1 MINKGF
7 YNKKTAIWS
16 LRLSV
21 RTRGFNPRKRGSI
34 PLGTAKLMTY
44 FAYLLKSVSAG
55 TKKTYAGYSVDVE
68 KRLIKHNTN
77 TGARSTRGYK
87 WKIVYKKNFKTKS
100 EAMSYE
106 YKLKKDKVLR
116 NTILQ
121 KFDK

>member
-21 RTRGFNPRKRGSI
+21 RTRGFHPRKRGSI
-34 PLGTAKLMTY
+34 PLGTTKLRTY
-44 FAYLLKSVSAG
+44 FAYLLKSVSVG